1 MLGPT
6 YMGLGSGVL
15 NVGMMGF
22 YSSSQY
28 GNREF
33 VIDRAGKLYVE
44 WVAAKGRPTLNAK
57 LHDGVTPWSI
67 YATTTATAANIG
79 RHSPAELPRI
89 GKAIPAGYLL
99 AEAVRTFRLNFLLES
114 NLSWTKQDIS
124 LLIDYIGTDDVPR
137 TLDTYDATA
146 GALSTDATSE
156 WSATTWN
163 GQTWNPKYFSVTT
176 PVAVKAGTEV
186 GIYVRIHTTCSADTR
201 GVIIDPE
208 VVIT

>member
-99 AEAVRTFRLNFLLES
+99 CRSSTHIPIEF
-114 NLSWTKQDIS
+114 
-124 LLIDYIGTDDVPR
+124 P
-137 TLDTYDATA
+137 A
-146 GALSTDATSE
+146 GVEPVMD
-156 WSATTWN
+156 
-163 GQTWNPKYFSVTT
+163 QTRHLP
-176 PVAVKAGTEV
+176 
-186 GIYVRIHTTCSADTR
+186 AD
-201 GVIIDPE
+201 
-208 VVIT
+208 